1 MKSLNFLLLLIL
13 VSLLAPPLLTQGI
26 IWHNIG
32 PGGGGWI
39 QSLAFHPQN
48 PNIIYLGCDVGGFYV
63 SYDFGKHFKIQN
75 EGLTDYFVECIAPHP
90 QNPNIILLG
99 TQGGIFRS
107 TDRGKS
113 WQKITN
119 HFPPPQRYSYSSPI
133 GAIAFNPQNPNI
145 VYAGIGRPRQ
155 AREGR
160 EGQGQGAIYKSED
173 CGLSWRR
180 VDGDQLPQDAVV
192 NDIKV
197 KPDDGDVI
205 LVATNKGVF
214 RSDDG
219 GKTWKPSNEGLPQLF
234 IQRLAFAPSQPN
246 RVYLTLLTTARDG
259 ERWNGGVFRSDDG
272 GRTWRECDDGLKKIV
287 GKSLYEQSNYNEIVV
302 DPENADIVYV
312 GGRSW
317 WVPGVFKSEDGGA
330 SWEWVSRHTPPDKNM
345 DYGWIDFW
353 GPAVECLAISPVDP
367 KRLAF
372 GTSGHLFLSEDGGKS
387 WHQAYCFT
395 YPDGRFRG
403 NGLEVTCLNSIVP
416 DPKRRNR
423 LYFCYADIGL
433 LISDD
438 GGLTFKR
445 SGKGMKGEGNCFTV
459 LVDPESNSTIWAG
472 VGQWAWNEGYICK
485 SEDGGESWRVVGKG
499 LPNGQVRHIVL
510 DLRSPVGKRRLL
522 ATVNGYGFY
531 ESTDD
536 GEDWRCINGDL
547 PEEAFKQ
554 PRGILLDPKDGKHI
568 LVACAGKPRFAGV
581 YETRDGG
588 KSWRLLNEERIF
600 ADIQGITADP
610 KNFTTLFLAVREYY
624 DQEEKKIYP
633 GGVFKSVDG
642 GRRWERMLDFHFVS
656 SVVVSP
662 ANSDLI
668 YAATTDHPYH
678 DDCVAE
684 GVLRSPDGGKSW
696 RRACEGLSHLNI
708 SCLSIDPFDPSR
720 LYLGTGGN
728 GAFIGKDYALSPPLQ
743 VGFWQISPA
752 QARQFPSDES
762 IKRLL
767 RELARIGMKCHII
780 QYTGWEIEGA
790 FRTLYPSKIYPQ
802 IKEWE
807 KRDPVFAMLR
817 YADELK
823 GEVYLGLFPLLTDK
837 PKEEELRRW
846 EEESFKLM
854 REIIQRYGK
863 HPSLKGIYL
872 PPEVHYKSGIDQRD
886 WKRLVDR
893 FSDFCHSHSLKLIV
907 PVGLY
912 LQRENGKWLRA
923 TPEALSSFWSAEI
936 REGKADIFLLID
948 GIGTGMSDFQSAEDC
963 ERWLG
968 EECRKAG
975 KEVWIEVEAFDADY
989 RACDFARF
997 KKQIELA
1004 FPYADRIAVFDIP
1017 HYFSPDG
1024 LNTGARESYEEYI
1037 GWLRR

>member
-1 MKSLNFLLLLIL
+1 M
-13 VSLLAPPLLTQGI
+13 
-26 IWHNIG
+26 
-32 PGGGGWI
+32 
-39 QSLAFHPQN
+39 
-48 PNIIYLGCDVGGFYV
+48 
-63 SYDFGKHFKIQN
+63 
-75 EGLTDYFVECIAPHP
+75 
-90 QNPNIILLG
+90 
-99 TQGGIFRS
+99 
-107 TDRGKS
+107 
-113 WQKITN
+113 
-119 HFPPPQRYSYSSPI
+119 
-133 GAIAFNPQNPNI
+133 
-145 VYAGIGRPRQ
+145 
-155 AREGR
+155 
-160 EGQGQGAIYKSED
+160 
-173 CGLSWRR
+173 
-180 VDGDQLPQDAVV
+180 PQDAVV

-330 SWEWVSRHTPPDKNM
+330 SWEWVSHHTPPDKNM

-459 LVDPESNSTIWAG
+459 LVDPESNNTIWAG
-472 VGQWAWNEGYICK
+472 TGQWAWNEGYICK

-684 GVLRSPDGGKSW
+684 GVLRSSDGGKSW

-1024 LNTGARESYEEYI
+1024 LNTGARELYEEYI